1 MMAANE
7 SDEATDRQG
16 WVDLLFHK
24 SKINFGQLQTFGI
37 YF

>member
-16 WVDLLFHK
+16 WDDLLFNK
-24 SKINFGQLQTFGI
+24 SKINFGH
-37 YF
+37 